1 MAIPTNIKSLLSGEV
16 VEWAR
21 IEYKETWDAAASLK
35 TICFVKLLPF
45 AFSILKMHHRIILF
59 MLVTFRQ
66 PDSIYFFDVLLLIMH
81 CIVKLT
87 PKTDFLV

>member
-35 TICFVKLLPF
+35 TICAF
-45 AFSILKMHHRIILF
+45 ANYQDH
-59 MLVTFRQ
+59 
-66 PDSIYFFDVLLLIMH
+66 
-81 CIVKLT
+81 
-87 PKTDFLV
+87 